1 MSTRRPS
8 ARCAATFQ
16 RFCSLGCACAAEVP
30 KFLRSSRRAHRFRRL
45 FRSGERVRARS
56 RGSGECAAVSGDGS
70 DIAAAA
76 RGMSTPHRA
85 FVERPCDLTIGARSR
100 AATHRRRATN
110 DARRTTNDERRT
122 TNDERHTAHGTR
134 HTAHGTRH
142 TAHGTRAGS
151 RMHEPS
157 RATPPAIT
165 SPARTTSVSPTRAC
179 RDRRPMT
186 RRTSPARTAI
196 ARNLSPWSASCRRTH
211 PRTTRSVRPD

>member
-30 KFLRSSRRAHRFRRL
+30 KFLRSGRRAHRFRRL

-70 DIAAAA
+70 DIATAA

-110 DARRTTNDERRT
+110 DARRTTNDER
-122 TNDERHTAHGTR
+122 HTAHGTR
-134 HTAHGTRH
+134 HTRRLTNARTLARD
-142 TAHGTRAGS
+142 A
-151 RMHEPS
+151 
-157 RATPPAIT
+157 PAIT

>member
-30 KFLRSSRRAHRFRRL
+30 KFLRSGRRAHRFRRL

-110 DARRTTNDERRT
+110 DERRT
-122 TNDERHTAHGTR
+122 TNDE
-134 HTAHGTRH
+134 RH

>member
-30 KFLRSSRRAHRFRRL
+30 KFLRSGRRAHRFRRL

-110 DARRTTNDERRT
+110 DARRTTNDER
-122 TNDERHTAHGTR
+122 
-134 HTAHGTRH
+134 H

-157 RATPPAIT
+157 RATPPAVT

-211 PRTTRSVRPD
+211 PRTTRSARPD

>member
-30 KFLRSSRRAHRFRRL
+30 KFLRSGRRAHRFRRL

-110 DARRTTNDERRT
+110 DARRTTHDERR
-122 TNDERHTAHGTR
+122 TAHGTR
-134 HTAHGTRH
+134 HTRRLTNARTLARD
-142 TAHGTRAGS
+142 A
-151 RMHEPS
+151 
-157 RATPPAIT
+157 PPAIT

-186 RRTSPARTAI
+186 RRTSRARTAI

-211 PRTTRSVRPD
+211 PRTTRSARPD

>member
-30 KFLRSSRRAHRFRRL
+30 KFLRSGRRAHRFRRL

-122 TNDERHTAHGTR
+122 
-134 HTAHGTRH
+134 
-142 TAHGTRAGS
+142 AHGTRAGS

-211 PRTTRSVRPD
+211 PRTTRSARPD

>member
-30 KFLRSSRRAHRFRRL
+30 KFLRSGRRAHRFRRL

-110 DARRTTNDERRT
+110 DARRTTNDER
-122 TNDERHTAHGTR
+122 
-134 HTAHGTRH
+134 H

-211 PRTTRSVRPD
+211 PRTTRSARPD

>member
-30 KFLRSSRRAHRFRRL
+30 KFLRSGRRAHRFRRL

-110 DARRTTNDERRT
+110 DERRT
-122 TNDERHTAHGTR
+122 TNDE
-134 HTAHGTRH
+134 RH

-186 RRTSPARTAI
+186 RRTSPARTTI

-211 PRTTRSVRPD
+211 PRTTRSARPD

>member
-30 KFLRSSRRAHRFRRL
+30 KFLRSGRRAHRFRRL

-100 AATHRRRATN
+100 AATHRRRATD
-110 DARRTTNDERRT
+110 DARRTTN
-122 TNDERHTAHGTR
+122 
-134 HTAHGTRH
+134 GTRH

-211 PRTTRSVRPD
+211 PRTTRSARPD

>member
-30 KFLRSSRRAHRFRRL
+30 KFLRSGRRAHRFRRL

-110 DARRTTNDERRT
+110 DARRTTHDERRT
-122 TNDERHTAHGTR
+122 TN
-134 HTAHGTRH
+134 
-142 TAHGTRAGS
+142 GTRAGS

>member
-30 KFLRSSRRAHRFRRL
+30 KFLRSGRRAHRFRRL

-110 DARRTTNDERRT
+110 DARRTTN
-122 TNDERHTAHGTR
+122 
-134 HTAHGTRH
+134 GTRH

>member
-30 KFLRSSRRAHRFRRL
+30 KFLRSGRRAHRFRRL

-110 DARRTTNDERRT
+110 DERRT
-122 TNDERHTAHGTR
+122 TN
-134 HTAHGTRH
+134 GTRH

-157 RATPPAIT
+157 RATPPAVT

>member
-30 KFLRSSRRAHRFRRL
+30 KFLRSGRRAHRFRRL

-110 DARRTTNDERRT
+110 DARRMTHDARRTTHDERRT
-122 TNDERHTAHGTR
+122 TN
-134 HTAHGTRH
+134 
-142 TAHGTRAGS
+142 GTRAGS

-211 PRTTRSVRPD
+211 PRTTRSARPD

>member
-30 KFLRSSRRAHRFRRL
+30 KFLRSGRRAHRFRRL

-100 AATHRRRATN
+100 AATQRRRATN
-110 DARRTTNDERRT
+110 DARRTT
-122 TNDERHTAHGTR
+122 
-134 HTAHGTRH
+134 HGTRH

>member
-30 KFLRSSRRAHRFRRL
+30 KFLRSGRRAHRFRRL

-100 AATHRRRATN
+100 AATHRRRTTH
-110 DARRTTNDERRT
+110 DARRTTN
-122 TNDERHTAHGTR
+122 
-134 HTAHGTRH
+134 GTRH

>member
-30 KFLRSSRRAHRFRRL
+30 KFLRSGRRAHRFRRL

-70 DIAAAA
+70 DIATAA

-110 DARRTTNDERRT
+110 DARRTTN
-122 TNDERHTAHGTR
+122 
-134 HTAHGTRH
+134 GTRH

>member
-30 KFLRSSRRAHRFRRL
+30 KFLRSGRRAHRFRRL

-70 DIAAAA
+70 DIATAA

-110 DARRTTNDERRT
+110 DERRT
-122 TNDERHTAHGTR
+122 TN
-134 HTAHGTRH
+134 GTRH

-186 RRTSPARTAI
+186 RRTSPARTTI

-211 PRTTRSVRPD
+211 PRTTRSARPD

>member
-30 KFLRSSRRAHRFRRL
+30 KFLRSGRRAHRFRRL

-56 RGSGECAAVSGDGS
+56 RGPGECAAVSGDGS

-100 AATHRRRATN
+100 AATHRRRATDDARRMTH
-110 DARRTTNDERRT
+110 DARRTTN
-122 TNDERHTAHGTR
+122 
-134 HTAHGTRH
+134 
-142 TAHGTRAGS
+142 GTRAGS

-157 RATPPAIT
+157 RATPLAIT

-211 PRTTRSVRPD
+211 PRTTRSARPD

>member
-30 KFLRSSRRAHRFRRL
+30 KFLRSGRRAHRFRRL

-70 DIAAAA
+70 DIATAA

-110 DARRTTNDERRT
+110 DARRTTNDE
-122 TNDERHTAHGTR
+122 
-134 HTAHGTRH
+134 RH

-186 RRTSPARTAI
+186 RRTSPARTTI

>member
-30 KFLRSSRRAHRFRRL
+30 KFLRSGRRAHRFRRL

-110 DARRTTNDERRT
+110 DARRTTN
-122 TNDERHTAHGTR
+122 
-134 HTAHGTRH
+134 GTRH

-211 PRTTRSVRPD
+211 PRTTRSARPD

>member
-8 ARCAATFQ
+8 ARCAETFQ

-30 KFLRSSRRAHRFRRL
+30 KFLRSGRRAHRFRRL

-100 AATHRRRATN
+100 AATQRRRATN
-110 DARRTTNDERRT
+110 DARRMTHDERRTTNDERRT
-122 TNDERHTAHGTR
+122 TNDERR
-134 HTAHGTRH
+134 

-211 PRTTRSVRPD
+211 PRTTRSARPD

>member
-30 KFLRSSRRAHRFRRL
+30 KFLRSGRRAHRFRRL

-100 AATHRRRATN
+100 AATQRRRA
-110 DARRTTNDERRT
+110 TNDERRT
-122 TNDERHTAHGTR
+122 TNDE
-134 HTAHGTRH
+134 RH

>member
-30 KFLRSSRRAHRFRRL
+30 KFLRSGRRAHRFRRL

-110 DARRTTNDERRT
+110 DARRTTN
-122 TNDERHTAHGTR
+122 
-134 HTAHGTRH
+134 
-142 TAHGTRAGS
+142 GTRAGS

-157 RATPPAIT
+157 RATPPAVT

>member
-30 KFLRSSRRAHRFRRL
+30 KFLRSGRRAHRFRRL

-110 DARRTTNDERRT
+110 DERRT
-122 TNDERHTAHGTR
+122 TN
-134 HTAHGTRH
+134 GTRH

-186 RRTSPARTAI
+186 RRTSPARTTI

-211 PRTTRSVRPD
+211 PRTTRSARPD

>member
-8 ARCAATFQ
+8 ARCAETFQ

-30 KFLRSSRRAHRFRRL
+30 KFLRSGRRAHRFRRL

-110 DARRTTNDERRT
+110 DARRMTHDARRT
-122 TNDERHTAHGTR
+122 TN
-134 HTAHGTRH
+134 
-142 TAHGTRAGS
+142 GTRAGS

-157 RATPPAIT
+157 RAAPPAIT

>member
-30 KFLRSSRRAHRFRRL
+30 KFLRSGRRAHRFRRL

-110 DARRTTNDERRT
+110 DARRTTHDARRT
-122 TNDERHTAHGTR
+122 TN
-134 HTAHGTRH
+134 
-142 TAHGTRAGS
+142 GTRAGS

>member
-30 KFLRSSRRAHRFRRL
+30 KFLRSGRRAHRFRRL

-110 DARRTTNDERRT
+110 DARRTTHDERRT
-122 TNDERHTAHGTR
+122 TN
-134 HTAHGTRH
+134 
-142 TAHGTRAGS
+142 GTRAGS

-211 PRTTRSVRPD
+211 PRTTRSARPD

>member
-30 KFLRSSRRAHRFRRL
+30 KFLRSGRRAHRFRRL

-110 DARRTTNDERRT
+110 DARRMTHDERRT
-122 TNDERHTAHGTR
+122 TN
-134 HTAHGTRH
+134 
-142 TAHGTRAGS
+142 GTRAGS

>member
-30 KFLRSSRRAHRFRRL
+30 KFLRSGRRAHRFRRL

-110 DARRTTNDERRT
+110 DERRT
-122 TNDERHTAHGTR
+122 TN
-134 HTAHGTRH
+134 GTRH

-211 PRTTRSVRPD
+211 PRTTRSARPD

>member
-30 KFLRSSRRAHRFRRL
+30 KFLRSGRRAHRFRRL

-110 DARRTTNDERRT
+110 DARRTTNDER
-122 TNDERHTAHGTR
+122 
-134 HTAHGTRH
+134 H

-157 RATPPAIT
+157 RATPPAVT

>member
-30 KFLRSSRRAHRFRRL
+30 KFLRSGRRAHRFRRL

-100 AATHRRRATN
+100 AATQRRRATN

-122 TNDERHTAHGTR
+122 TNDERRTTNDER

-142 TAHGTRAGS
+142 AAHAPAHECTNPRA
-151 RMHEPS
+151 R
-157 RATPPAIT
+157 RPPAIT

-186 RRTSPARTAI
+186 RRTSRARTAI

-211 PRTTRSVRPD
+211 PRTTRSARPD

>member
-30 KFLRSSRRAHRFRRL
+30 KFLRSGRRAHRFRRL

-110 DARRTTNDERRT
+110 DERQTTN
-122 TNDERHTAHGTR
+122 
-134 HTAHGTRH
+134 GTRH

>member
-122 TNDERHTAHGTR
+122 TN
-134 HTAHGTRH
+134 GTRH

>member
-30 KFLRSSRRAHRFRRL
+30 KFLRSGRRAHRFRRL

-110 DARRTTNDERRT
+110 DARRMTHDARRT
-122 TNDERHTAHGTR
+122 TN
-134 HTAHGTRH
+134 
-142 TAHGTRAGS
+142 GTRAGS

>member
-30 KFLRSSRRAHRFRRL
+30 KFLRSGRRAHRFRRL

-70 DIAAAA
+70 DIATAA

-110 DARRTTNDERRT
+110 DARRTTNDE
-122 TNDERHTAHGTR
+122 
-134 HTAHGTRH
+134 RH

-211 PRTTRSVRPD
+211 PRTTRSARPD

>member
-30 KFLRSSRRAHRFRRL
+30 KFLRSGRRAHRFRRL

-110 DARRTTNDERRT
+110 DARRTTNDER
-122 TNDERHTAHGTR
+122 
-134 HTAHGTRH
+134 H

-157 RATPPAIT
+157 RATLPAIT

>member
-30 KFLRSSRRAHRFRRL
+30 KFLRSGRRAHRFRRL

-110 DARRTTNDERRT
+110 DARRTTNDER
-122 TNDERHTAHGTR
+122 
-134 HTAHGTRH
+134 H

>member
-30 KFLRSSRRAHRFRRL
+30 KFLRSGRRAHRFRRL

-110 DARRTTNDERRT
+110 DARRMTHDERRT
-122 TNDERHTAHGTR
+122 TNDE
-134 HTAHGTRH
+134 RH

-157 RATPPAIT
+157 RATPPAVT

>member
-30 KFLRSSRRAHRFRRL
+30 KFLRSGRRAHRFRRL

-110 DARRTTNDERRT
+110 DERRT
-122 TNDERHTAHGTR
+122 TN
-134 HTAHGTRH
+134 GTRH

>member
-30 KFLRSSRRAHRFRRL
+30 KFLRSGRRAHRFRRL

-56 RGSGECAAVSGDGS
+56 RESGECAAVSGDGS

-110 DARRTTNDERRT
+110 DERRT
-122 TNDERHTAHGTR
+122 TNDE
-134 HTAHGTRH
+134 RH

-186 RRTSPARTAI
+186 RRTSPARTTI

-211 PRTTRSVRPD
+211 PRTTRSARPD

>member
-30 KFLRSSRRAHRFRRL
+30 KFLRSGRRAHRFRRL

-70 DIAAAA
+70 DIATAA

-110 DARRTTNDERRT
+110 DARRTTHDERRT
-122 TNDERHTAHGTR
+122 TNDE
-134 HTAHGTRH
+134 RH